1 MASNKST
8 GTKQMSISVQIM
20 DAQPI
25 TDAEDARRAEAAC
38 RDAITAIA
46 SPDMLALIHA
56 DHMAGLDA
64 GIDHYERGCSAWSEV
79 ERIGA
84 DAAVSALGY
93 RPADG
98 VHFDVGFHSIEAK

>member
-1 MASNKST
+1 MASKKKPN
-8 GTKQMSISVQIM
+8 ISVQIM

-25 TDAEDARRAEAAC
+25 TDVDARRAEAAC

-46 SPDMLALIHA
+46 SPDMLALIYA

-64 GIDHYERGCSAWSEV
+64 GLNHYERGCSAWSEV

-93 RPADG
+93 RPTDG
-98 VHFDVGFHSIEAK
+98 VHFEVGFYPEAAK